1 MFVFE
6 KAGIICSNLFSTLY
20 WIHFDYF
27 NNKENRFARTAD
39 QSAFRKGIK
48 TLTVLNSRY
57 NSRKLG
63 QANLSYD
70 GFITVALDN
79 PLITAHRY
87 SFEHLECVFIRPK
100 LFGAESPIC
109 LFIWSLT
116 VQGCLWLNEISEF
129 QKVRNHQKFGSPENF
144 EYLSNGPVYDW

>member
-6 KAGIICSNLFSTLY
+6 KVRIICSNLFLTVY
-20 WIHFDYF
+20 WIHLDYF

-48 TLTVLNSRY
+48 TLAVLTVLNSRY

-63 QANLSYD
+63 QADFSYD

-87 SFEHLECVFIRPK
+87 SFEHLESVYIRSK
-100 LFGAESPIC
+100 LLGRSNC
-109 LFIWSLT
+109 LSKINWYS
-116 VQGCLWLNEISEF
+116 
-129 QKVRNHQKFGSPENF
+129 
-144 EYLSNGPVYDW
+144 

>member
-1 MFVFE
+1 MTV
-6 KAGIICSNLFSTLY
+6 Y

-48 TLTVLNSRY
+48 TLADLTVLNSRY

-63 QANLSYD
+63 QANFSYD

-87 SFEHLECVFIRPK
+87 FFEHLESVFIRQK
-100 LFGAESPIC
+100 LFGAGWTINTCMSIHV
-109 LFIWSLT
+109 I
-116 VQGCLWLNEISEF
+116 VD
-129 QKVRNHQKFGSPENF
+129 R
-144 EYLSNGPVYDW
+144 